1 VVHRHPLLWEEVGPT
16 LAAQGA
22 SGSWQAGDLRVK
34 IRAFADRLHSR
45 GAFSGDF
52 AGRAPIWPQDA
63 AAEAK
68 RPVYGGVFMRV
79 KQMYLGANRPP
90 RLT

>member
-1 VVHRHPLLWEEVGPT
+1 MRKSSVTRAVPWAFRADS
-16 LAAQGA
+16 LA
-22 SGSWQAGDLRVK
+22 R
-34 IRAFADRLHSR
+34 
-45 GAFSGDF
+45 
-52 AGRAPIWPQDA
+52 PIWPQDA